1 MANIELKRG
10 HQTQVNVSYI
20 PTGSSYTTNFNS
32 SSSAYTGTLVIRRK
46 AGNSYNGPLVDSLAS
61 STTGNNA
68 DSSGDFRDRFPAVS
82 GSDTSVNIT
91 LHWSTAEAEALPNE
105 EVTVYGDLK
114 IVSSS
119 ETIHSFR
126 LTFDIIPE
134 II

>member
-1 MANIELKRG
+1 M
-10 HQTQVNVSYI
+10 SYI

-68 DSSGDFRDRFPAVS
+68 DSSGDFRVRFPAVS

>member
-61 STTGNNA
+61 STSGNNA
-68 DSSGDFRDRFPAVS
+68 DSAGAYRIRFPAV
-82 GSDTSVNIT
+82 GGDDTSVNIT
-91 LHWSTAEAEALPNE
+91 LHWSTAQAEALPNE

-114 IVSSS
+114 IFSSN

-126 LTFDIIPE
+126 LTFDIVPE

>member
-10 HQTQVNVSYI
+10 HQTQVNVSQI

-32 SSSAYTGTLVIRRK
+32 SSAAYTGTLVIRRK

-68 DSSGDFRDRFPAVS
+68 DSSGDFRVRFPAVS

-91 LHWSTAEAEALPNE
+91 LHWSPAEAEALPNE
-105 EVTVYGDLK
+105 EVTEYGELK